1 MLIKSN
7 TIQLL
12 RRKISG
18 GAKPSQAAA
27 PAAAPFSKL
36 LRIVCPELG
45 PCTYFDFQIKKQ
57 LGAGSFSRVFH
68 AMHVPSG
75 KQVALK
81 ITSKVNVK
89 DVEVVRAEA
98 RAMQVLGNSHPNIV
112 QMLGYFEDTARA
124 FLVLE
129 YVEGGNLNDYL
140 SQLPS
145 HLSERQCAKLFAQ
158 ITSAVSFAHSKG
170 IVSRDIKSANILLT
184 PNGVCKVADF
194 GMAAVVDNVATATFT
209 TSQGSPVYGA
219 PEVYTAA
226 KKAYVA
232 EPAEV
237 WALGVVLHSML
248 TRELP
253 FEQATY
259 AKTWGSYTAPATV
272 TVAAQA
278 LLQSIFQL
286 DAAAR
291 PDMAHLIASE
301 WMVSE
306 QKKNLPRLIV
316 TASSGPHNRDYTIV
330 SDTAR
335 AA

>member
-1 MLIKSN
+1 MLFKSS

-12 RRKISG
+12 RRKLHG
-18 GAKPSQAAA
+18 GKTQAAA
-27 PAAAPFSKL
+27 PATAPSAN
-36 LRIVCPELG
+36 LRIASSELG
-45 PCTYFDFQIKKQ
+45 MCTYFDFQIKKQ

-68 AMHVPSG
+68 AIHVPTG

-81 ITSKVNVK
+81 ITSKVNAK
-89 DVEVVRAEA
+89 HVEDVRAEA
-98 RAMQVLGNSHPNIV
+98 RAMQLLGNSHPNIV
-112 QMLGYFEDTARA
+112 QMYGYFEDSARA

-140 SQLPS
+140 SNMDG
-145 HLSERQCAKLFAQ
+145 HLTERQCAKWFAQ

-184 PNGVCKVADF
+184 PNGVCKLADF
-194 GMAAVVDNVATATFT
+194 GLAATVDNVATATFT
-209 TSQGSPVYGA
+209 TSHGSPVYGA
-219 PEVYTAA
+219 PEIYTAA

-237 WALGVVLHSML
+237 WALGVVLHCML
-248 TRELP
+248 TRALP
-253 FEQATY
+253 FDQATY
-259 AKTWGSYTAPATV
+259 TKTWGSYTAPANV
-272 TVAAQA
+272 TVPAQA

-291 PDMAHLIASE
+291 PDMEHLIASE

-306 QKKNLPRLIV
+306 QKKNLPRLRV
-316 TASSGPHNRDYTIV
+316 TTTAAPHTSIHHDAV
-330 SDTAR
+330 SHTAM